1 MFFIV
6 AEWNAVLKD
15 TPGMNNDDDDDTRT
29 DESTRGSIYNT
40 FFGLCEL
47 AEKQWNCP
55 PACSENTSLTNKP
68 VRDRTKDCPCRACL

>member
-15 TPGMNNDDDDDTRT
+15 TPGMNNDDDTRR

-40 FFGLCEL
+40 FL
-47 AEKQWNCP
+47 ACVN
-55 PACSENTSLTNKP
+55 
-68 VRDRTKDCPCRACL
+68 

>member
-15 TPGMNNDDDDDTRT
+15 TPGTNNDDDDTRT
-29 DESTRGSIYNT
+29 NESTRGSIYNT

-47 AEKQWNCP
+47 AEKQSNCP
-55 PACSENTSLTNKP
+55 PAYSENTSLTNRP
-68 VRDRTKDCPCRACL
+68 VRDRTGN

>member
-6 AEWNAVLKD
+6 AEWKDVLKD
-15 TPGMNNDDDDDTRT
+15 TPGTNNDDDTRT

-55 PACSENTSLTNKP
+55 PACS
-68 VRDRTKDCPCRACL
+68 

>member
-15 TPGMNNDDDDDTRT
+15 TPGMNNDDDIRT

-40 FFGLCEL
+40 FFWL
-47 AEKQWNCP
+47 
-55 PACSENTSLTNKP
+55 
-68 VRDRTKDCPCRACL
+68 V